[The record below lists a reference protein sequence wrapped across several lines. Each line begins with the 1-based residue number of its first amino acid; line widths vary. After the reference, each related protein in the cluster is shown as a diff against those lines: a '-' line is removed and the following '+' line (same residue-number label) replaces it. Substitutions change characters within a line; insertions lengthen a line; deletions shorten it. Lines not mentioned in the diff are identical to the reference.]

1 MKPKLEDRRVRRT
14 KKLLKESFIELMSEK
29 QIKDITV
36 KDLTEHADLN
46 RGTFYLH
53 YLDIYDL
60 LNQLEDE
67 VIENVSMMIQDF
79 NFRNSNQS
87 TYLLL
92 EQLFEYIYDNKHI
105 LKTFLRSHSQGH
117 FFNKIQLLIKTIGLD
132 TLKNLYQE
140 SDSIEYTLFLSF
152 VSNGVIGVTEQWIS
166 DGMTLTPKEMAL
178 LIDNIINHGARILIQ
193 K

>member
-105 LKTFLRSHSQGH
+105 
-117 FFNKIQLLIKTIGLD
+117 
-132 TLKNLYQE
+132 
-140 SDSIEYTLFLSF
+140 
-152 VSNGVIGVTEQWIS
+152 
-166 DGMTLTPKEMAL
+166 
-178 LIDNIINHGARILIQ
+178 
-193 K
+193 

>member
-92 EQLFEYIYDNKHI
+92 EQLFEYIYD
-105 LKTFLRSHSQGH
+105 TSYT
-117 FFNKIQLLIKTIGLD
+117 LIVKYIEKLGKFS
-132 TLKNLYQE
+132 TLKRINSTLY
-140 SDSIEYTLFLSF
+140 
-152 VSNGVIGVTEQWIS
+152 
-166 DGMTLTPKEMAL
+166 
-178 LIDNIINHGARILIQ
+178 R
-193 K
+193 

>member
-1 MKPKLEDRRVRRT
+1 MKSKIEDRRVRKT
-14 KKLLKESFIELMSEK
+14 KRLLKESFIELMSEK

-36 KDLTEHADLN
+36 KDLTERADLN

-60 LNQLEDE
+60 LNQMEDE
-67 VIENVSMMIQDF
+67 VIENVSMMIQQF
-79 NFRNSNQS
+79 NFQNSSKS

-92 EQLFEYIYDNKHI
+92 EQLFEYIYENKHI
-105 LKTFLRSHSQGH
+105 LKTFLQSSFKGQ
-117 FFNKIQLLIKTIGLD
+117 FFNKVQSLIKTTGLE
-132 TLKNLYQE
+132 TLKNIYQE
-140 SDSIEYTLFLSF
+140 SDPIQYTLFLSF
-152 VSNGVIGVTEQWIS
+152 VSSGIIGVTEQWIS

-178 LIDNIINHGARILIQ
+178 LIDNIINHGATILIQ

>member
-105 LKTFLRSHSQGH
+105 LKTFLQSHSQEH

-178 LIDNIINHGARILIQ
+178 LIDNIINHGAKILIQ